1 MNKIN
6 LSEVRKEIEKR
17 TGISFE
23 NLNLLRES
31 LTHPSF
37 KHENSDIS
45 SDNQRLEFLGDAVIN
60 LIITELLFKEYP
72 EASESLLT
80 QMRIYLVK
88 EETLAQKAKN
98 LRLNDLVFLGVGEEK
113 QGGREKTSILC
124 DLFESFLG
132 AVYLEKGYE
141 YTKNFLKNIFRE
153 DIKEM
158 NIEIDWKNLLQTQLY
173 RKGKKPQYILVKE
186 EGPEHEKKF
195 YVELW
200 VEDEKISIEV
210 GKSKREAEIQA
221 AKDGIK
227 RLKDGL
233 S

>member
-6 LSEVRKEIEKR
+6 LLELRKEVERR
-17 TGISFE
+17 TGVSFK
-23 NLNLLRES
+23 NLNLLREA

-37 KHENSDIS
+37 KHENSDFS
-45 SDNQRLEFLGDAVIN
+45 SDNQKLEFLGDAVIY

-88 EETLAQKAKN
+88 EETLAKKAKN
-98 LRLNDLVFLGVGEEK
+98 VRLNELIFLGVGEEK

-124 DLFESFLG
+124 DLFESFVG
-132 AVYLEKGYE
+132 AVYLEKGYD
-141 YTKNFLKNIFRE
+141 YAKNFLEKIFRE
-153 DIKEM
+153 DIKAM
-158 NIEIDWKNLLQTQLY
+158 NIETGWKNLLQTQLY

-200 VEDEKISIEV
+200 VEDEKISMGV
-210 GKSKREAEIQA
+210 GKTKREAEIQA
-221 AKDGIK
+221 AKDGVK